1 MSSRR
6 ALGRA
11 VKQSGLVLLS
21 VKVLVLWAFATLPF
35 LAIAQVVSPDTSSL
49 SCNTPTALNLPTY
62 HMSIVPNESCG
73 IGCTTVWTGRYGISL
88 SAVNNAANAISA
100 STTDFASFVAVLTA
114 VGGLRLTVQSD
125 NGYYPAGYFAG
136 FQIQNS
142 GLAGASLLGSLTV
155 RTYLGTTLQEEYT
168 GPGGLL
174 TANII
179 NTSGRTTVGFL
190 TTKNFDRIQID
201 QASSASISLG
211 TTEIYDAVVTKF
223 CAEST
228 PRPCNLVEQW
238 NNPTFP
244 VYVNTDRTGI
254 STNVACVNCAVR
266 NTNNLVNSD
275 ATDYA
280 EIDLVASVAST
291 GSVSIKNTKTV
302 YPAGTFAGFEIEDQR
317 TLGVAFAAGHTV
329 TTFLNGVQQ
338 ETVSDGGALGSA
350 GLFTSTGHAITG
362 FKTKLAFDEI
372 QFSVSMLGA
381 VQVAPIRVYGAV
393 TERFCEGPALVCNT
407 NTKLIKPD
415 YPVFVDTRNTGID
428 ATACLQCNIVA
439 SGNAIDADP
448 DNYTELVVPANI
460 GTTAA
465 YAVTDGAKVYPA
477 NTFAGFDID
486 NPNLIGAGALSGIT
500 ISTTDQY
507 GAVIESFSGNAGLI
521 SAKSSVLNGAGRQTI
536 GFLAILPFSGV
547 KITVSSVINANIGT
561 TRIYNAVF
569 KSFCTN
575 ELACNTL
582 TAVSNPTHPVYVNG
596 VRTSIDAVGCVACQL
611 NNSENIVN
619 GAAILPATLVMGASV
634 GSKATVSVANAIE
647 TYPAESFA
655 GFDIE
660 SGALLSASA
669 LGSITIHLYN
679 NGVLVQ
685 SGTGNSLAAGVST
698 SLVTGGAN
706 RQIVGII
713 SKVAFDEAQ
722 LEITN
727 LAGADLGNILIYRA
741 YMQRSCAITV
751 GCDFNVTLSD
761 QNHGAVIDAGQ
772 TGTKGIACAGCEV
785 QAPWNAVSAS
795 TTDFARIYNLAS
807 GLEVNS
813 LAVAVPATTFPA
825 GTFAGFTIKKN
836 PFLVS
841 AGLFTRITITTY
853 LNGVQQESKSDGAL
867 LDLSVL
873 NQWFG
878 TPTNFYNPGFYTTV
892 PFDEIK
898 ISVGSL
904 AQAVDQYVDVYG
916 AIVDTRMATGLSCN
930 RTNPDINV
938 ALAGIAITGNVSTN
952 DVILP
957 GTTYGSATTV
967 PGFSNPGGELPV
979 VSADGTYTFSSATP
993 GVYRFLV
1000 PVCPPSV
1007 TTNCPVELLVITVYG
1022 TGTNNPPIA
1031 NLDIASTKMNTA
1043 VNINTL
1049 VNDAAGNKDVQ
1060 LVPASV
1066 VLTDLNGG
1074 NPGNTRFG
1082 GTAVVNPATGVVNYT
1097 PPTGFVGK
1105 DTIFYTVSDNR
1116 PVPLS
1121 ASAYQI
1127 VTISLTGAT
1136 NSTLASD
1143 DYALLTAAG
1152 GITTTAAN
1160 GVKANDTDPEGDTQ
1174 TVTAQVTSVPGKGTL
1189 TLQSDGSYTFIPV
1202 AAFKGSVA
1210 FPYTIT
1216 DSQGATANATLYIS
1230 GDEAALPVTLVEF
1243 KAVREGSQAL
1253 LSWTTTSE
1261 TNSDYFEVEHSKDAK
1276 NWRAIGKVESFG
1288 ESAIRHAYT
1297 FVHAGM
1303 APGENYYRLKMV
1315 DKDQTYAYSGIRN
1328 VESSITSL
1336 TTYPNP
1342 VSDKIFLSDLAGRKI
1357 SRVTITNSSG
1367 TVIYSA
1373 GSFPSTGLR
1382 VADWVTGLY
1391 VIEVTEQNGLTHH
1404 LRTVIQK

>member
-1 MSSRR
+1 
-6 ALGRA
+6 
-11 VKQSGLVLLS
+11 
-21 VKVLVLWAFATLPF
+21 
-35 LAIAQVVSPDTSSL
+35 
-49 SCNTPTALNLPTY
+49 
-62 HMSIVPNESCG
+62 MSIVPSVPFG
-73 IGCTTVWTGRYGISL
+73 TVWTGTYGL
-88 SAVNNAANAISA
+88 AAAVVSNPANAISS
-100 STTDFASFVAVLTA
+100 STSDFATFLAVLSAT
-114 VGGLRLTVQSD
+114 GGMRLTAQSD

-136 FQIQNS
+136 FEIQNT
-142 GLAGASLLGSLTV
+142 GIIGATLLGSLTV
-155 RTYLGTTLQEEYT
+155 RTYLGTTLQEQYT

-174 TANII
+174 AANIV
-179 NTSGRTTVGFL
+179 NTNGRTTVGFV

-201 QASSASISLG
+201 QALSISVNLG
-211 TTEIYDAVVTKF
+211 TTQIFNAVATKF

-228 PRPCNLVEQW
+228 PRPCNVVEQW

-266 NTNNLVNSD
+266 NTTNLVNSD

-280 EIDLVASVAST
+280 EIDLVASIAST
-291 GSVSIKNTKTV
+291 GSVSIKNTKTI

-329 TTFLNGVQQ
+329 TTYLNGVQQ

-350 GLFTSTGHAITG
+350 GLFTSSGHAITG

-393 TERFCEGPALVCNT
+393 TERFCEGPALACNT
-407 NTKLIKPD
+407 NTKLVKPN

-428 ATACLQCNIVA
+428 ATACVQCNIVA

-465 YAVTDGAKVYPA
+465 YGVTDGAKIYPI

-486 NPNLIGAGALSGIT
+486 NPNLIGVNALSGIT

-507 GAVIESFSGNAGLI
+507 GAVIESFSGNSGLI

-536 GFLAILPFSGV
+536 GFLATQPFSGV

-569 KSFCTN
+569 KAFCAN

-596 VRTSIDAVGCVACQL
+596 IRTSIDAVGCAACQL

-619 GAAILPATLVMGASV
+619 GAVIVPATLVMGASV

-660 SGALLSASA
+660 SGTLLSAGA
-669 LGSITIHLYN
+669 LGSMTIHLYN
-679 NGVLVQ
+679 DGVLVQ

-713 SKVAFDEAQ
+713 SKVPFDEAQ

-727 LAGADLGNILIYRA
+727 LVGADLGNILIYRA

-761 QNHGAVIDAGQ
+761 QNHGAVIDAEQ

-795 TTDFARIYNLAS
+795 TTDFARIHNLAS
-807 GLEVNS
+807 GLETNS

-836 PFLVS
+836 PFLLS
-841 AGLFTRITITTY
+841 GGLFTGITITTY
-853 LNGVQQESKSDGAL
+853 LNGVQQESKNDAAL
-867 LDLSVL
+867 FDLSVL

-878 TPTNFYNPGFYTTV
+878 TPSDFYNPGFYSTV

-898 ISVGSL
+898 ISIGSL
-904 AQAVDQYVDVYG
+904 AQAVDQFVDVYG
-916 AIVDTRMATGLSCN
+916 AIVDTRMAVGLSCN
-930 RTNPDINV
+930 KTNPDVNV
-938 ALAGIAITGNVSTN
+938 ALAGVAINGNVSTN
-952 DVILP
+952 DMILP

-967 PGFSNPGGELPV
+967 AGFSNPGGELPAV
-979 VSADGTYTFSSATP
+979 NADGTYTFTSSTP

-1007 TTNCPVELLVITVYG
+1007 TTNCPVELLVITVNG

-1031 NLDIASTKMNTA
+1031 NLDIASTKLNTA
-1043 VNINTL
+1043 VTINSL
-1049 VNDAAGNKDVQ
+1049 VNDAAGNKDVL
-1060 LVPASV
+1060 LVPGSV

-1074 NPGNTRFG
+1074 NSGNTRLG
-1082 GTAVVNPATGVVNYT
+1082 GTAVVNSATGAVTYT
-1097 PPTGFVGK
+1097 PPTGIVGK
-1105 DTIFYTVSDNR
+1105 DTILYTVSDNR
-1116 PVPLS
+1116 PIPLS

-1127 VTISLTGAT
+1127 VTVSLTGTT
-1136 NSTLASD
+1136 NSTEAAD
-1143 DYALLTAAG
+1143 DYALLSSPT
-1152 GITTTAAN
+1152 GITANAAN

-1174 TVTAQVTSVPGKGTL
+1174 TVTPQTTTVPDKGTL
-1189 TLQSDGSYTFIPV
+1189 TLQDDGSYNFVPV
-1202 AAFKGSVA
+1202 ATFKGGVG
-1210 FPYTIT
+1210 FPYTTT
-1216 DSQGATANATLYIS
+1216 DSQGATAMATLYIS
-1230 GDEAALPVTLVEF
+1230 GDQAALPVTLIEF
-1243 KAVREGSQAL
+1243 KATSEGGQAL
-1253 LSWTTTSE
+1253 LSWATTSE
-1261 TNSDYFEVEHSKDAK
+1261 TNSDYFEVQHSRDAK
-1276 NWRAIGKVESFG
+1276 NWRPLGRVESFG
-1288 ESAIRHAYT
+1288 ESAIRRDYT
-1297 FVHAGM
+1297 FVHQAM
-1303 APGENYYRLKMV
+1303 VPGENYYRLKMV
-1315 DKDQTYAYSGIRN
+1315 DKDQTFAYSGIRN
-1328 VESSITSL
+1328 VESGVVGL
-1336 TTYPNP
+1336 ATYPNP
-1342 VSDKIFLSDLAGRKI
+1342 VSDKIFLNDLPGRKI

-1367 TVIYSA
+1367 TVVYSGKNFPAA
-1373 GSFPSTGLR
+1373 GIK
-1382 VADWVTGLY
+1382 VTNWAAGMY
-1391 VIEVTEQNGLTHH
+1391 VIEVTETTGLIHH
-1404 LRTVIQK
+1404 LKTAVQK